1 MKLSFLIILVLLQ
14 IRSIAC
20 SCGLAT
26 IADAYQ
32 RTEAIFYGKHLGT
45 KYMTDYYSMTGRPLK
60 VDNFEVIRGY
70 KGVDTDQFEPPVGKK
85 YIVSVL
91 SPCDQSS
98 CEECFEPNKY
108 YLVYSSVGPYSG
120 AMGVEYCSRSR
131 EITAS
136 NFMVPEYDRE
146 RGKDE
151 QRELLR
157 LSKISGAAGKS
168 FFTILEKKDQE
179 IRSLEKG
186 NEALNKKIRSYKMII
201 YSLALA
207 VFVGT
212 LAWIIKRKRL
222 F

>member
-1 MKLSFLIILVLLQ
+1 MKLSLLMILILIQLRL
-14 IRSIAC
+14 IAC
-20 SCGLAT
+20 DCRVAT
-26 IADAYQ
+26 IANAFQ

-45 KYMTDYYSMTGRPLK
+45 KYTTDYYRMTGRPFK
-60 VDNFEVIRGY
+60 IDNFEVIRGY
-70 KGVDTDQFEPPVGKK
+70 KGVDTDQFEPSVGKK

-98 CEECFEPNKY
+98 CEECFVPNKY
-108 YLVYSSVGPYSG
+108 YLIYSSINPYSG

-179 IRSLEKG
+179 IRSLEKE
-186 NEALNKKIRSYKMII
+186 NNRLQKRTFRTEIALYC
-201 YSLALA
+201 
-207 VFVGT
+207 
-212 LAWIIKRKRL
+212 L
-222 F
+222 FPLMFLGIFLYVQRR

>member
-1 MKLSFLIILVLLQ
+1 MILILIQLRL
-14 IRSIAC
+14 IAC
-20 SCGLAT
+20 DCRVAT
-26 IADAYQ
+26 IANAFQ

-45 KYMTDYYSMTGRPLK
+45 KYTTDYYRMTGRPFK
-60 VDNFEVIRGY
+60 IDNFEVIRGY
-70 KGVDTDQFEPPVGKK
+70 KGVDTDQFEPSVGKK

-98 CEECFEPNKY
+98 CEECFVPNKY
-108 YLVYSSVGPYSG
+108 YLIYSSINPYSG

-179 IRSLEKG
+179 IRSLEKE
-186 NEALNKKIRSYKMII
+186 NNRLQKRTFRTEIALYC
-201 YSLALA
+201 
-207 VFVGT
+207 
-212 LAWIIKRKRL
+212 L
-222 F
+222 FPLMFLGIFLYVQRR

>member
-1 MKLSFLIILVLLQ
+1 MKLSFLIILALLQ

-45 KYMTDYYSMTGRPLK
+45 KYTTDYYSMTGRPLK

-70 KGVDTDQFEPPVGKK
+70 KGVDMDQFEPPVGKK

-91 SPCDQSS
+91 SACDQSS
-98 CEECFEPNKY
+98 CQQCFVPNKY
-108 YLVYSSVGPYSG
+108 YLVYSSVGRYSG

-179 IRSLEKG
+179 IRSLEKE
-186 NEALNKKIRSYKMII
+186 NNRLQKRTFRTEIALYCLFPLMFLGIFLY
-201 YSLALA
+201 
-207 VFVGT
+207 VQ
-212 LAWIIKRKRL
+212 KR
-222 F
+222 